1 MLAGL
6 CFFFWRI
13 QGRTDFHVFPS
24 FQRPSTF
31 HFLWHLTLSSKPAT
45 VAGVLLCCHLSVV
58 CCLPLS
64 PLKTLVTTLVP
75 PGYTRLISYLKFS
88 NLNFICNPNSSLP
101 CNVTYL
107 QSLVIKTLNY
117 NSLRIYLIFTLGHFV
132 VMVCYLQYWLY
143 NNLSSMNIKNF
154 LRSCLTHSKLS
165 KLLASIKIVISW
177 YYLNF
182 LTKQLNKSSFLY

>member
-1 MLAGL
+1 MFLLLEDLGENWFPCLPQLLEAIHFP
-6 CFFFWRI
+6 FFVAPYS
-13 QGRTDFHVFPS
+13 VFKASNSGWSPS
-24 FQRPSTF
+24 
-31 HFLWHLTLSSKPAT
+31 
-45 VAGVLLCCHLSVV
+45 VLHLSVV